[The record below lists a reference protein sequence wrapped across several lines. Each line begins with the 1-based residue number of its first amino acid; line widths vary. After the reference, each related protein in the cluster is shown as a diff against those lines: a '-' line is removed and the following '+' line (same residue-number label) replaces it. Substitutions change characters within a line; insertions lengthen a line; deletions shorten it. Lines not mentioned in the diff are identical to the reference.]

1 MNWLS
6 EDWVITS
13 AGGNTGEAYV
23 ARSKEDKLFIKR
35 NSSPFLAV
43 LSAEG
48 IVPKLLW
55 TKRLEN
61 GDVIT
66 AQKWLEGRE
75 LSAEEMKSSQVIRL
89 LKKIH
94 DSKPLA
100 FMLSRLGK
108 VPLTPQTIYN
118 DLINKSKQ
126 FNMAVTVR
134 KALNY
139 LAQHRHAVKSSMLS
153 VCHCDIN
160 HNNWLL
166 DEHGQLYLVDWDQ
179 AMLADPA
186 LDLSMILYWYV
197 DPSEWADWLLEYGF
211 PPNPALQ
218 HRIQWYIVARLLSF
232 LFWHKKR
239 RNSKEAHL
247 FEVKLSQLFNGENP
261 ILSFN

>member
-1 MNWLS
+1 MDWLS
-6 EDWVITS
+6 DDWVISS
-13 AGGNTGEAYV
+13 AGGNTGKAFV
-23 ARSKEDKLFIKR
+23 ARSKKGKLFIKR

-66 AQKWLEGRE
+66 AQKWLEGRS
-75 LSAEEMKSSQVIRL
+75 LNAGEMKSSQVIRL

-94 DSKPLA
+94 ISRPLA

-108 VPLTPQTIYN
+108 IPLTPEKMC
-118 DLINKSKQ
+118 DELINRSNQ
-126 FNMAVTVR
+126 LEITPTVR
-134 KALNY
+134 EALNY
-139 LAQHRHAVKSSMLS
+139 LKQNSHKVKTNHLS

-160 HNNWLL
+160 HNNWLI
-166 DEHGQLYLVDWDQ
+166 DESGQLYLVDWDQ

-197 DPSEWADWLLEYGF
+197 DPDEWKDWLKEYGW
-211 PPNPALQ
+211 PLTQSLQ
-218 HRIQWYIVARLLSF
+218 FRLHWYIVARYLSSILFHQEENIKNEMELTRLL
-232 LFWHKKR
+232 
-239 RNSKEAHL
+239 NS
-247 FEVKLSQLFNGENP
+247 QYLFN
-261 ILSFN
+261 

>member
-1 MNWLS
+1 MEWLDK
-6 EDWVITS
+6 DWVITS

-23 ARSKEDKLFIKR
+23 AKSKKEKLFIKR

-75 LSAEEMKSSQVIRL
+75 LSAREMQSGQVIKL

-94 DSKPLA
+94 ASKPLA
-100 FMLSRLGK
+100 FMFSRLGK
-108 VPLTPQTIYN
+108 VPLTPPSIYN
-118 DLINKSKQ
+118 ELLNKSKN
-126 FNMAVTVR
+126 FEMNRTVR
-134 KALNY
+134 KALEY
-139 LAQHRHAVKSSMLS
+139 LEHNQQNAKSSAMA

-166 DEHGQLYLVDWDQ
+166 DENSQLYLVDWDQ

-186 LDLSMILYWYV
+186 LDLSMILYCYI
-197 DPSEWADWLLEYGF
+197 DKKDWESWLGRYGLTLNPTLLRRL
-211 PPNPALQ
+211 N
-218 HRIQWYIVARLLSF
+218 WYIVARHLSF
-232 LFWHKKR
+232 LFWHKERK
-239 RNSKEAHL
+239 SVKEATSYQAEL
-247 FEVKLSQLFNGENP
+247 ERLLNGTNP
-261 ILSFN
+261 MFSFN

>member
-6 EDWVITS
+6 DDWVLTS
-13 AGGNTGEAYV
+13 AGGNTGKAYV
-23 ARSKEDKLFIKR
+23 ARSKKGKLFIKR

-66 AQKWLEGRE
+66 AQKWLEGRS
-75 LSAEEMKSSQVIRL
+75 LSAEEMRSSQVIQM

-108 VPLTPQTIYN
+108 APLLPENICEA
-118 DLINKSKQ
+118 LIEKSKPYQ
-126 FNMAVTVR
+126 DHQIVR
-134 KALNY
+134 
-139 LAQHRHAVKSSMLS
+139 LAIDFLAEYCGDVKPPRLS

-160 HNNWLL
+160 HNNWLI
-166 DEHGQLYLVDWDQ
+166 DESGQLYLVDWDQ

-186 LDLSMILYWYV
+186 LDLSMVLYWYI
-197 DPSEWADWLLEYGF
+197 DRKDWQDWLNEYGW
-211 PPNPALQ
+211 PLTEATKRRL
-218 HRIQWYIVARLLSF
+218 RWYIVVRHLTTLLINEGEYQHQETELMEF
-232 LFWHKKR
+232 LTG
-239 RNSKEAHL
+239 
-247 FEVKLSQLFNGENP
+247 Q
-261 ILSFN
+261 